1 MNASFSID
9 IYEIIVFPA
18 NPCYKDVRETI
29 REVNGTLD
37 PSDILS
43 DNLYYYNHNKNCI
56 TIVTD

>member
-1 MNASFSID
+1 MTR
-9 IYEIIVFPA
+9 
-18 NPCYKDVRETI
+18 K
-29 REVNGTLD
+29 VNGTLD